1 MSTETVLDSSKLERM
16 WAEVEKEIET
26 HEGVFIRFNWAD
38 MNGIPRGFA
47 VPARNA
53 KSIFFEGLSAAYGNT
68 TTSRWD
74 HI

>member
-16 WAEVEKEIET
+16 WAEVEKVMET
-26 HEGVFIRFNWAD
+26 HESVYIRFTWAD

-53 KSIFFEGLSAAYGNT
+53 KSLFFEGLSAAYGN
-68 TTSRWD
+68 
-74 HI
+74 